1 MSDDIQAKA
10 QEQEQMI
17 LAAQKAGTGATVK
30 TYVKLSGPGWL
41 QSAITLGGGSL
52 AGSLYLGII
61 GGYEMMWLQP
71 LMMIFGVVMLSAI
84 SYVTL
89 STGEKPF
96 QALNQH
102 VNPVLGWGWLIAS
115 MMANLVW
122 AMPQFSLG
130 TAALQQNLGMFN
142 GEHGAGIASFLLF
155 AVSVFIVMMYDRGGL
170 AYKIFDWILKIMVA
184 LVVGSFFLVIC
195 AMATSDAGLPWG
207 KIVGG
212 FIPKPGLLFSPAES
226 LRELVANSSA
236 AAYWSEIVVS
246 AQRDRMVAAAATAV
260 GINMTFLLPY
270 SMMKRGWGKNFR
282 GLAIFDLSTGLFI
295 PFLLATSCVVIAAAS
310 QFHANPEPGL
320 IEIHQPGA
328 NVSAVS
334 EKLKGSY
341 EGNLATMLKATG
353 NASFDNLSAEEK
365 TKAFAALPKGDRVL
379 AATLIERDAFALANS
394 LENLAGK
401 GIAQTVFGV
410 GVVGMAVSSIIILML
425 INGFALCEMVGAKSS
440 GMLYKIGCI
449 LPGITGALG
458 ALYLW
463 SGQAKFYLAVP
474 TSRFGMVLLPI
485 AYIAFFCLMNNKK
498 LLGDA
503 LPKGRSRIVWNTL
516 MGIGVALACIG
527 AAVSILNDKAAIPG
541 TSIMVK
547 HIAMGL
553 IGAMVVAGL
562 VIQAKRKSK
571 A

>member
-10 QEQEQMI
+10 QEQEKMI
-17 LAAQKAGTGATVK
+17 LAAQKEGTGATVK

-96 QALNQH
+96 QALNEH

-142 GEHGAGIASFLLF
+142 FNYGAEVACLVLF
-155 AVSVFIVMMYDRGGL
+155 VVSTFIVMMYDRGGL
-170 AYKIFDWILKIMVA
+170 AYKIFDWVLKIMVA

-207 KIVGG
+207 RIIGG

-226 LRELVANSSA
+226 LRDLVASSSA

-320 IEIHQPGA
+320 IEIHQTGA

-341 EGNLATMLKATG
+341 EGNLTAMLKATG
-353 NASFDNLSAEEK
+353 QAATPEE
-365 TKAFAALPKGDRVL
+365 AAAQWGSLPEADRVL

-449 LPGITGALG
+449 LPGVTGALG

-562 VIQAKRKSK
+562 VIQGKRKSK